1 MNSNNSS
8 TAIDNVFLYN
18 STINLPST
26 LPTINALSD
35 HNAEILTI
43 KNGYVILHKFL

>member
-8 TAIDNVFLYN
+8 TAIDNIFLYN
-18 STINLPST
+18 STINLPAT
-26 LPTINALSD
+26 LSTINALSD

-43 KNGYVILHKFL
+43 KNG